1 MNPSN
6 TLSRREA
13 LARLGV
19 LLGGALI
26 GGDTWLRGGSLP
38 GKAPEPAFTSADIA
52 LLDEIGETIIPTTN
66 TPGAKAAGIGAFMA
80 MMVTDC
86 YDSAQHVAFQAGLEQ
101 LRREGFLQAT
111 PADRTARLNALD
123 AESRQQRT
131 GRAAS
136 GPAHFFKMMKQL
148 TILGYCTSEIGATQV
163 FEFTE
168 VPGRLDGN
176 VPYKKGDRIPW
187 TPPSRSL

>member
-1 MNPSN
+1 MNAS
-6 TLSRREA
+6 THLSRREA

-26 GGDTWLRGGSLP
+26 GGDTWLHGGTVP
-38 GKAPEPAFTSADIA
+38 GKNPGLAFSSDDIA
-52 LLDEIGETIIPTTN
+52 LLDEIGETIIPTTD
-66 TPGAKAAGIGAFMA
+66 TPGAKAAGIGALMA

-86 YDSAQHVAFQAGLEQ
+86 YDHAQHTAFKAGLDR

-111 PADRTARLNALD
+111 PAERTARLNTLN
-123 AESRQQRT
+123 AELNQSRT
-131 GRAAS
+131 LKKAAQ
-136 GPAHFFKMMKQL
+136 PDTFFKMAKQL
-148 TILGYCTSEIGATQV
+148 TILGYFTSEIGATQLLD
-163 FEFTE
+163 FNE

>member
-1 MNPSN
+1 MNAS
-6 TLSRREA
+6 THLSRREA

-26 GGDTWLRGGSLP
+26 GGDTWLRGGTVP
-38 GKAPEPAFTSADIA
+38 GKNPGLAFSSDDIA
-52 LLDEIGETIIPTTN
+52 LLDEIGEAIIPTTD
-66 TPGAKAAGIGAFMA
+66 TPGAKAAGIGAFIA

-86 YDSAQHVAFQAGLEQ
+86 CDHAQHTAFKAGLDR

-111 PADRTARLNALD
+111 PAERTARLNTLN
-123 AESRQQRT
+123 AELNQSRTLKQ
-131 GRAAS
+131 AAQ
-136 GPAHFFKMMKQL
+136 PDTFFKMAKQL
-148 TILGYCTSEIGATQV
+148 TILGYFTSEIGATQV
-163 FEFTE
+163 LDFNE